1 MIPKFPRLV
10 VTIIVG
16 IPIFILEKP
25 MFLGEILTSDGQN
38 PRYFEYFS
46 MCLEKSSA
54 FFPIFGVVPG
64 MGMPYMGY
72 TPDGMMAPMAMPG
85 PMGAMGTGGNTAA
98 TSSPQRNDL
107 VAKAKTQ
114 RLGDIGF

>member
-1 MIPKFPRLV
+1 
-10 VTIIVG
+10 
-16 IPIFILEKP
+16 
-25 MFLGEILTSDGQN
+25 
-38 PRYFEYFS
+38 

-54 FFPIFGVVPG
+54 FLPIFGVVPG

-107 VAKAKTQ
+107 VAKAKAQ